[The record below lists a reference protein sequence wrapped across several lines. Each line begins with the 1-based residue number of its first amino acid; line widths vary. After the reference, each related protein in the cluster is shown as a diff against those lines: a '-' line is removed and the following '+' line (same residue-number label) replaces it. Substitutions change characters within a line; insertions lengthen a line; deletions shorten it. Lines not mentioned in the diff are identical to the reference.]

1 MIATQFVKF
10 NNNKELPETV
20 QGKYYLYY
28 SFGLNIKG
36 DGIPAIYIKLD
47 SINKLTNFVKEISK
61 NSTILLKGTD
71 DFVINDD
78 YYINKSVYSWLYGMS
93 NDNGSSDGSSDT
105 GSDDII
111 KYFSDNIYVSENDI
125 VLLPNYINKSSL
137 NINTD
142 YFDIVNSAE
151 NLINHY
157 IKQNIYSNFV
167 FTEDELKNFSAT
179 FCNVILSMSTVI
191 DNNTTN
197 NVIYKKVLEYFANSC
212 TDSVLLTMQIM
223 LNNNIQNTTQNVS
236 SCNCNIINSTD
247 NNICISSCSDYYI
260 NAMNEY
266 LKLMLGD
273 IEFYRDWF
281 YTNIN
286 IDDVEFINTDLISR
300 LKILLNELLE
310 SGINLDTSEKQK
322 IGLGCPSL
330 SAASDDCNRSII
342 KNYIKLL
349 DYIENDDID
358 SNINKIKVYGSAF
371 AELLTKL

>member
-10 NNNKELPETV
+10 NHNKELPKNI

-28 SFGLNIKG
+28 SFGLNVKG

-47 SINKLTNFVKEISK
+47 SIDKLTNFVKEISK
-61 NSTILLKGTD
+61 NSTILLKGID
-71 DFVINDD
+71 DFIINDD

-111 KYFSDNIYVSENDI
+111 QYFSDIVDVFENDI
-125 VLLPNYINKSSL
+125 VVLPNYINKSSL

-142 YFDIVNSAE
+142 YFDIINSTE
-151 NLINHY
+151 NLLDHY
-157 IKQNIYSNFV
+157 IKQNKFSNFT
-167 FTEDELKNFSAT
+167 FTETELNNFSAT
-179 FCNVILSMSTVI
+179 FCNVILSMSSMI
-191 DNNTTN
+191 DNSTTN

-223 LNNNIQNTTQNVS
+223 LNNNIQNTNTQNVS
-236 SCNCNIINSTD
+236 PCNCNSITSSDT
-247 NNICISSCSDYYI
+247 ICISSCSDYYI

-266 LKLMLGD
+266 LKFMLGN
-273 IEFYRDWF
+273 IEFYKDWF
-281 YTNIN
+281 YTN
-286 IDDVEFINTDLISR
+286 IDDVEFINTDLISQ

-310 SGINLDTSEKQK
+310 SGISLDTTEKQK

-330 SAASDDCNRSII
+330 SATSDDCNRSII
-342 KNYIKLL
+342 KNYIKIL
-349 DYIENDDID
+349 DYIEDDDID